1 MNHVILNH
9 YGAPGL
15 RVSIGWLKRQERF
28 WAAVQKFFD
37 TNSFPSLPF
46 PSLPF
51 PSLPFPSLPFPSLPF
66 PSLPFPSLPQPLAGE
81 GISIYVGLLTLFTQI
96 PLFTKHGYAP
106 RFEGLLRA

>member
-28 WAAVQKFFD
+28 WAAVQKFCD

-46 PSLPF
+46 PSL
-51 PSLPFPSLPFPSLPF
+51 L
-66 PSLPFPSLPQPLAGE
+66 QPLAGE

>member
-1 MNHVILNH
+1 MNYVILNH

-28 WAAVQKFFD
+28 WAAVQKFFN
-37 TNSFPSLPF
+37 TNS
-46 PSLPF
+46 
-51 PSLPFPSLPFPSLPF
+51 FPSLPFPSLPF